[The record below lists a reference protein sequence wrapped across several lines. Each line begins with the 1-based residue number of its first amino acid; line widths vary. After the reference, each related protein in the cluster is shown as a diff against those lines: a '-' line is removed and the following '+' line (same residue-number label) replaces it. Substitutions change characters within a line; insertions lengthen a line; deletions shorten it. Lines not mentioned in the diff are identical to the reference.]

1 MKFKRITA
9 LLMTTL
15 LSVSLLAGCGDKG
28 GNEGTTTDTAD
39 TSTTDT
45 ASDSAADTT
54 ETTEGGDDSA
64 SDKEYAADEIIDFTF
79 FGAMP
84 NPEIN
89 DGNEIQEIIA
99 KDRKSVV

>member
-54 ETTEGGDDSA
+54 ETTEGGDD
-64 SDKEYAADEIIDFTF
+64 
-79 FGAMP
+79 
-84 NPEIN
+84 
-89 DGNEIQEIIA
+89 
-99 KDRKSVV
+99 